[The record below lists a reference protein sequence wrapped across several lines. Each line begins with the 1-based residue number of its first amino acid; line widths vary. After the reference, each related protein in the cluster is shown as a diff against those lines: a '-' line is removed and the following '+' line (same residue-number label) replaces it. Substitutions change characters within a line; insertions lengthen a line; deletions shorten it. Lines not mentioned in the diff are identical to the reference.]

1 MEVRDKDDEEC
12 TNASAQ
18 LQSHMQNIFSDQ
30 LDILVAIYL
39 DDILIFSKNSKE
51 YWQVVRKVLWR
62 LQKSGKENIIEI
74 TKKWTVCK
82 RIKMWICGIFGNDGF
97 IKGTRDVP
105 G

>member
-1 MEVRDKDDEEC
+1 LEVRDKDDEEC

-51 YWQVVRKVLWR
+51 Y
-62 LQKSGKENIIEI
+62 
-74 TKKWTVCK
+74 
-82 RIKMWICGIFGNDGF
+82 
-97 IKGTRDVP
+97 
-105 G
+105 